1 MVTELRLYN
10 LGNLLRV
17 GQVECH
23 VGKCWIQHTSTDI
36 IHLSTHT
43 GRTRV
48 FTIQTGQGCESSLTL
63 VHTVGEVTQLVLDTI
78 DFLHR
83 NTRLHG
89 ENLHL
94 HLSWHERNAVSW
106 QVVEILAHLGR
117 RYLDI
122 LHQFLLHLLD
132 ELLVL
137 EVVVHLLAHL
147 GDALLAILLQFLT
160 GTNHGNPVI
169 NLVVDALH
177 HLRFRDLDT
186 VDGCLM
192 QKELLHR
199 KLFRDRTV
207 WVASILDSLCFS
219 LKSSHLDIRLQDSF
233 IADYPNHFVND
244 AAWGH
249 ILRVVHRLLLA
260 RISFGSRGMAA
271 HPHT

>member
-1 MVTELRLYN
+1 MTTLDLVTALVDELDDMITELRLHN

-23 VGKCWIQHTSTDI
+23 VGKRWVQHTSTDI
-36 IHLSTHT
+36 IHLSTHA

-48 FTIQTGQGCESSLTL
+48 FTIQTSQGCESGLTL
-63 VHTVGEVTQLVLDTI
+63 VHTVGEVTQLVLDTV

-89 ENLHL
+89 KNLHL
-94 HLSWHERNAVSW
+94 HLGWHERNAVGR

-117 RYLDI
+117 RNLDI

-147 GDALLAILLQFLT
+147 GNALLAVFLQFLT
-160 GTNHGNPVI
+160 RTNHGNPVI
-169 NLVVDALH
+169 DLVVDALH
-177 HLRFRDLDT
+177 HFRFRNLDT

-192 QKELLHR
+192 EEEFLHGELLR
-199 KLFRDRTV
+199 NGTV
-207 WVASILDSLCFS
+207 GVASIFDSFCFS
-219 LKSSHLDIRLQDSF
+219 LKSSHLDIRLQDSL
-233 IADYPNHFVND
+233 IADNPNHLVND
-244 AAWGH
+244 AAWGY
-249 ILRVVHRLLLA
+249 IL
-260 RISFGSRGMAA
+260 
-271 HPHT
+271 